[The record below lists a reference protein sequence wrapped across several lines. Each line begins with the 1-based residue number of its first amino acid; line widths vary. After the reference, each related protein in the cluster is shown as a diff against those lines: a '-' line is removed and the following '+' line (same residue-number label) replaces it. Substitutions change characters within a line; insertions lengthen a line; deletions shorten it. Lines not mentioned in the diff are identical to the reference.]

1 MKIDNDLKF
10 VIATL
15 IFVLLSLVVTAQES
29 VVSDTTYIVQRG
41 DTVFQVKQIVY
52 NTGKKTT
59 DESPIGRDTAS
70 VLRELRQQAY
80 NLAQQYA
87 TALLYTENEPAFR
100 RTIGGFSS
108 SINAVSG
115 RSYFEDL
122 DKIVGL
128 GDSLLG
134 SYNLRINGA
143 NPVNATII
151 RNNQNALRLRVN
163 NTNYPIEIY
172 SELLFR
178 VRNFDDG
185 AAKVDFYFVRTGIQS
200 RRWTGG
206 NRRYVLTKT
215 N

>member
-1 MKIDNDLKF
+1 MEYII
-10 VIATL
+10 VA
-15 IFVLLSLVVTAQES
+15 IFAYAMLSTTVCKGQES
-29 VVSDTTYIVQRG
+29 VLSDTTYIVLRN

-52 NTGKKTT
+52 NTGKKIMSE
-59 DESPIGRDTAS
+59 DPIGRDTAS

-87 TALLYTENEPAFR
+87 TALLYTENEPTFR
-100 RTIGGFSS
+100 RTINGFSS
-108 SINAVSG
+108 AINGVVG

-122 DKIVGL
+122 DKIVGI
-128 GDSLLG
+128 GDSLVG
-134 SYNLRINGA
+134 TYNLRINGA
-143 NPVNATII
+143 NPVAATII

-178 VRNFDDG
+178 VRNFYDG
-185 AAKVDFYFVRTGIQS
+185 AAKVDFYLVRPSIQG